1 MTQLHLA
8 FLGSPEVQLDDQRL
22 AFPTRKTLA
31 LLIYLVVEG
40 GLHPREKLQTFFW
53 PDSTLL
59 HGRGALRTTL
69 AYLRRVLATAVRQ
82 QAFLLSEGDTLGFNS
97 EARFICDI
105 HRVAAAVSSDDPQ
118 LWQAAVAHCRGTF
131 LEGFSLPDAP
141 AFDEWLTWQRQQW
154 QQQTNHL
161 FQQLTQWQAERRLFA
176 EGIATANQWL
186 ALDSLNETAHRRLM
200 QLHFMAGDRTAA
212 WQAYITCQAYLA
224 DELGIEPSAET
235 KALAE
240 RIRAEKRGR
249 GEAEKS
255 AWHGQ
260 TPPVLPFVGRAVEH
274 GQLATTWQAVSQGQA
289 QAVIIMGEAGM
300 GKTRLATEFLQ
311 WAAVQGS
318 DILQGQAFEAGG
330 RLSYQPVVDALRER
344 LERENAPDDLLSDVW
359 LAELGRLLPELYDRY
374 PDLPSPARDESL
386 ARTRLLEAVVR
397 LGIALTGQGVTTLRK
412 SARSKTV
419 ILFIDDIQWA
429 DDASLDL
436 LHYALRRWAE
446 RKTPLLLLF
455 TLRTESLTTTPS
467 LKEWLAHLGH
477 HLPLTRLELGPI
489 TAVETA
495 QLVAEWKK
503 SEGRKAK
510 GDMLLPSRPSPLA
523 DWLYRETTGQPFFI
537 AETLKALQD
546 RGHLNDTEPGKSFIP
561 ASVRQLIMTRLQDL
575 SPQATDLLTAAAV
588 LGRRCRFERLCQ
600 IAALPEN
607 EGLAAL
613 DQLLN
618 SRLLSETA
626 DLTRP
631 YQFAHDKI
639 RDVAYTEAGDARRRI
654 YHRRAFQ
661 ALEQD
666 QVPAAELAHHA
677 LAAHLPEP
685 SFRYSLAAGDAA
697 MSLFAVRDAIVHYEQ
712 ARQLSIANRQLT
724 INNSHYLYAQLSR
737 AYELAGQY
745 DEVQTICEEM
755 LTLAQ
760 RENQPAMACAAL
772 NRLASIAI
780 YSHHLQTAETYL
792 QQALQIASQS
802 QDKASLAQTHW
813 GLSQLTHHQGNFHA
827 SKEQAELALALAR
840 QLEDAALTAGILN
853 NLGHAQGML
862 ADMAAA
868 EVTMSEAASRF
879 RELGNKAL
887 EADSLVGLT
896 MAHLLQGQTQ
906 AGIDAAR
913 TAYSLGREIDNDFG
927 QCMSRPWLT
936 FGLVDSG
943 AYEEA
948 LALAQQNLRAAQPQ
962 GGPPLLL
969 ASLSLGL
976 VCWFLGLA
984 DEARQAHQENE
995 AVIAAA
1001 GVRNYVAQNQANFC
1015 ADSVLASDWALAGE
1029 HARQSLAYQDYTTVP
1044 LIYVPLWPLTA
1055 ALLHNNAADEARAD
1069 MEQWAEWVGRVP
1081 RYQISYHRSLAL
1093 LAEHDGHTTQAVH
1106 HLEAALKLTERM
1118 ALPGEQWQI
1127 LARLSQLYSAEAAAR
1142 AKCEAVEIINA
1153 LAGQLTDET
1162 LRERFV
1168 TTAASRLND

>member
-8 FLGSPEVQLDDQRL
+8 FLGSPEVKLDDQRL

-31 LLIYLVVEG
+31 LLIYLVVEE
-40 GLHPREKLQTFFW
+40 GLHSREKLQTFFW
-53 PDSTLL
+53 PDSSLVR
-59 HGRGALRTTL
+59 GRGALRTTL
-69 AYLRRVLATAVRQ
+69 AYLRRVLATAVPQ
-82 QAFLLSEGDTLGFNS
+82 QEFILSEGDTLGCNP
-97 EARFICDI
+97 EVHVICDV
-105 HRVAAAVSSDDPQ
+105 HVVASAVLSDDPQ
-118 LWQAAVAHCRGTF
+118 VWQTAVAHCRSSF

-141 AFDEWLTWQRQQW
+141 AFDEWLTWQRQQR
-154 QQQTNHL
+154 QQQANQL
-161 FQQLTQWQAERRLFA
+161 FQQLTQWQGERRLFA
-176 EGIATANQWL
+176 EGITTANQWL
-186 ALDSLNETAHRRLM
+186 ALDSLNEAAHRRLM

-212 WQAYITCQAYLA
+212 WQAYITCQSYLA

-240 RIRAEKRGR
+240 RIRAEKGDR
-249 GEAEKS
+249 GEKPT
-255 AWHGQ
+255 WLGQ
-260 TPPVLPFVGRAVEH
+260 TASALPFVGRAVEH
-274 GQLATTWQAVSQGQA
+274 GHLATAWQTASQGQA
-289 QAVIIMGEAGM
+289 QAVVIVGEAGI

-311 WAAVQGS
+311 WTAVQGS
-318 DILQGQAFEAGG
+318 DIWQGRAFEAGG
-330 RLSYQPVVDALRER
+330 RLSYQPVIDALRER
-344 LERENAPDDLLSDVW
+344 LEQENAPDDLLSDVW

-374 PDLPSPARDESL
+374 PDLPPPTRDESL

-397 LGIALTGQGVTTLRK
+397 LGIALTSQGLTGLRK
-412 SARSKTV
+412 PVRSKTV
-419 ILFIDDIQWA
+419 IFFIDDIQWA

-436 LHYALRRWAE
+436 LHYALRRWVE
-446 RKTPLLLLF
+446 HKTPMLLLLN
-455 TLRTESLTTTPS
+455 LRTESLATTPS
-467 LKEWLAHLGH
+467 LKEWLAHLGR
-477 HLPLTRLELGPI
+477 HLPLTQLELGPI
-489 TAVETA
+489 SAAETA
-495 QLVAEWKK
+495 QLVAEWEK
-503 SEGRKAK
+503 SEGRRAK
-510 GDMLLPSRPSPLA
+510 GDSPLA

-537 AETLKALQD
+537 AETLKALRD
-546 RGHLNDTEPGKSFIP
+546 RGLLNDTGPGESFVP
-561 ASVRQLIMTRLQDL
+561 TTVRQLILARLQGL

-588 LGRRCRFERLCQ
+588 IGRHCRFERLCQ

-607 EGLAAL
+607 VGLAAL

-618 SRLLSETA
+618 GRLLSETP

-631 YQFAHDKI
+631 YQVAHDKI

-661 ALEQD
+661 ALEKAQA
-666 QVPAAELAHHA
+666 PAAELAHHA
-677 LAAHLPEP
+677 LAAHLPGP

-697 MSLFAVRDAIVHYEQ
+697 MSLFAVRDAIAHYEQ
-712 ARQLSIANRQLT
+712 ARQLSIVNRQLT
-724 INNSHYLYAQLSR
+724 IDNSHYLYAQLSR

-745 DEVQTICEEM
+745 NEVQTICEEM
-755 LTLAQ
+755 LELAQ
-760 RENQPAMACAAL
+760 RENQPMMVCAAL

-802 QDKASLAQTHW
+802 QDKAALAQTHW
-813 GLSQLTHHQGNFHA
+813 SLSQLTHHQGNFRA
-827 SKEQAELALALAR
+827 SKEEAELALALAR
-840 QLEDAALTAGILN
+840 ELEDAALIAGILN

-868 EVTMSEAASRF
+868 EVTMTEAARRF

-896 MAHLLQGQTQ
+896 MAHLHQGQTQ
-906 AGIDAAR
+906 AGIAAAR
-913 TAYSLGREIDNDFG
+913 TAYLLGREIENDFG
-927 QCMSRPWLT
+927 QCMSRPWLA

-948 LALAQQNLRAAQPQ
+948 LALAQQNLLAARPQ

-976 VCWFLGLA
+976 VYWFLGLA

-995 AVIAAA
+995 PIIAAA
-1001 GVRNYVAQNQANFC
+1001 NVRNYTAQNQANFC
-1015 ADSVLASDWALAGE
+1015 ADAVLAGDWALAGE
-1029 HARQSLAYQDYTTVP
+1029 HARHFLAYQDYTTVP

-1055 ALLHNNAADEARAD
+1055 ALLHNNAAAQARAD
-1069 MEQWAEWVGRVP
+1069 VQRWAAWIGRVP

-1093 LAEHDGHTTQAVH
+1093 LAEHSGQADQASH
-1106 HLEAALKLTERM
+1106 HLEKALKLAELM

-1127 LARLSQLYSAEAAAR
+1127 LARLSQLYRAEAAAS
-1142 AKCEAVEIINA
+1142 AKSEALEIVNA
-1153 LAGQLTDET
+1153 LAKQITDET

-1168 TTAASRLND
+1168 TAAAGHLSW